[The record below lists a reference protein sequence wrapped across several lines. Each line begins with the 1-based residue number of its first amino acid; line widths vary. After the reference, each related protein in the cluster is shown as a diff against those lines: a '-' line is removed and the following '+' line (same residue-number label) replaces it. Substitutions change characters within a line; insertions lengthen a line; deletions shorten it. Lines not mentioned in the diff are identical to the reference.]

1 MEYFV
6 EQATT
11 HREAEE
17 KIRLKYGE
25 HARIMHHRSVR
36 VGGFLGLFSREGVE
50 VTGYF
55 SREPRTRAAG
65 SPSPAASSPRP
76 PSQATA
82 ERTAQA
88 TADSTADGTA
98 DRTADRTAASRPP
111 MGGSA
116 GATGRSLEDEKK
128 RLLELMRGGDGTMET
143 VLLELRSLRESLEGG
158 KDDSHPTI
166 TEIRSRLEDND
177 FAPTYVRAMI
187 DRLKRELSLDELA
200 DRDAVH
206 GRVVEWIG
214 ESIRIHEPRSSGK
227 PEILVLVGPTGVGK
241 TTTIAK
247 LAAMYGLERGGNGR
261 DIRILTIDNYRI
273 GARQQIETYGQ
284 IMDVPV
290 SFVESADDMR
300 KYLALYQEA
309 DIIFVDT
316 IGKSPRDFRK
326 LGEMNEL
333 LAMCGGRARV
343 HLAISATT
351 KTCDVAEIAT
361 QFEPFKYEAVVVTK
375 MDETTRAGNI
385 ISVLAE
391 RQKPISFITDGQ
403 RVPQDIE
410 RATRIRLLMQLEG
423 FSISRTALEKRF
435 AVA

>member
-6 EQATT
+6 EQAST

-36 VGGFLGLFSREGVE
+36 LGGIFGLFSREGVE

-55 SREPRTRAAG
+55 SHEPRRKTAG
-65 SPSPAASSPRP
+65 PSSPP
-76 PSQATA
+76 LPAHTQ
-82 ERTAQA
+82 
-88 TADSTADGTA
+88 TADPTTDG
-98 DRTADRTAASRPP
+98 S
-111 MGGSA
+111 GGA
-116 GATGRSLEDEKK
+116 PGRSLEDEKK
-128 RLLELMRGGDGTMET
+128 RLLELMRGGDKTMET
-143 VLLELRSLRESLEGG
+143 VLLELRSLRESIDGG
-158 KDDSHPTI
+158 KEDPHPTI

-177 FAPTYVRAMI
+177 FAPGYVRAMI
-187 DRLKRELSLDELA
+187 ERLKRELSLDELA
-200 DRDAVH
+200 DREAVH
-206 GRVVEWIG
+206 RTVVEWIG
-214 ESIRIHEPRSSGK
+214 ESIRVHEPRSSGK
-227 PEILVLVGPTGVGK
+227 PEIFVLVGPTGVGK

-247 LAAMYGLERGGNGR
+247 LAAMYGLERGGKGR

-300 KYLALYQEA
+300 KYLALYQDA

-351 KTCDVAEIAT
+351 KTCDVAEITT

-391 RQKPISFITDGQ
+391 RAKPISFITDGQ

-423 FSISRTALEKRF
+423 FLVSRTALEKRF